1 MHTGRKLSLLPLLIE
16 YVFHERDLKQLNIA
30 KIQYSQAQSSS
41 LLGYPCSV
49 FKHSWVSTF

>member
-30 KIQYSQAQSSS
+30 KIQYSQVQSSS
-41 LLGYPCSV
+41 LLGCPCSV